1 MNSQTLAADAATWK
15 ITSSGT
21 RWEQFRD
28 SGSLDS
34 GLHFADSP
42 FDRWPLRISI
52 LLILAVLSAS
62 VLLAGPLRYPSHVVT
77 APQEQRSVTLAD
89 GSVLT
94 LESDSEARVAF
105 TANERHVMLTRG
117 AVLLNV
123 ASEPGRAFLVS
134 TPEATVK
141 SGGTLLKVLTS
152 AKRTAV
158 SVVEGSAMILPP
170 LLDEIVGTQPAA
182 SRPLAAGEHAW
193 IGRNGDVSIG
203 NGPLDQFRP

>member
-1 MNSQTLAADAATWK
+1 MNSQTLAADAAAWK

-28 SGSLDS
+28 SGSLDF

-42 FDRWPLRISI
+42 FERWPLRISA

-62 VLLAGPLRYPSHVVT
+62 VLLAGPLRYPSHVIT
-77 APQEQRSVTLAD
+77 APGEQRSVALAD

-94 LESDSEARVAF
+94 LEGDSEARVAF
-105 TANERHVMLTRG
+105 TANERHVVVMRG
-117 AVLLNV
+117 AALLNV
-123 ASEPGRAFLVS
+123 ARESERAFLVS

-141 SGGTLLKVLTS
+141 AGGTLLKVITS

-158 SVVEGSAMILPP
+158 GVVEGTAEILPP
-170 LLDEIVGTQPAA
+170 LLDEITGARASA
-182 SRPLAAGEHAW
+182 SRALRAGEHAW
-193 IGRNGDVSIG
+193 IGRNGDLTIG
-203 NGPLDQFRP
+203 SGRLDELRP